1 MNHDV
6 FILLGKRFV
15 FVQRVPQS
23 QAISTCQRYAR
34 MNTIAAH
41 MPSNGGEVE
50 FNFRQM
56 PAANAPRFIGVVV

>member
-1 MNHDV
+1 MKHDV

-15 FVQRVPQS
+15 FVQRVDAE
-23 QAISTCQRYAR
+23 QAVATCQRYAR

-41 MPSNGGEVE
+41 MPSKGGTVE

-56 PAANAPRFIGVVV
+56 PAANASRFIGAV